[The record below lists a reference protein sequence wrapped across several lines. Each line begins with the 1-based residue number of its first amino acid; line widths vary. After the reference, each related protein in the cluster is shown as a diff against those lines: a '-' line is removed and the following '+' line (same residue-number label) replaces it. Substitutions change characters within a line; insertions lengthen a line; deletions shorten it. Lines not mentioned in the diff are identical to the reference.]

1 LNILRDTF
9 SNLII
14 KGGLGAMVAFKSIV
28 KSPTAEVII
37 AWTGF
42 ILFLSIHIYVSTK
55 NNNTVLNKLN

>member
-1 LNILRDTF
+1 MFRDTF

-28 KSPTAEVII
+28 NSPTAEVII

-42 ILFLSIHIYVSTK
+42 ILFLSIHIYVSAK
-55 NNNTVLNKLN
+55 NNSTILNKLN